1 MPKQKYRR
9 FTMKTVCMIPARL
22 GSKRVK
28 KKNLRLI
35 NGNPLISYIIETVK
49 QCDCFDEIYLN
60 SEAVVFKEIADQ
72 HGISFYRRPDE
83 YSTDQSTN
91 DEFGLDFMKNVPGD
105 ILIQVLPTSPLI
117 SAEEIVAFTQKM
129 LRESYDTL
137 ISVENKQIACVYTDE
152 PINFDKLKVN
162 PPSQS
167 MQPVQA
173 YATVL
178 MGWQYER
185 FMKNM
190 DKYNSAYHGGEG
202 KTGYFEVRGL
212 STIDIDREEDF
223 ILVENII
230 LSQQKGGESSIEFYK
245 SSFSEHCEINVKDIL
260 ENDGV
265 VDNDLDDANQEIVN
279 FFDIYKKNS
288 TNNSWSKRVIDT
300 ENNSA
305 TIIAQLP
312 GEGNR
317 LHYHPNWNEWWYII
331 EGEWEWEIE
340 GKKKIVKK
348 GDIVFMKK
356 GRKHKITAVG
366 NKPAIRIAVSRADVE
381 HIFPHEDIV

>member
-1 MPKQKYRR
+1 
-9 FTMKTVCMIPARL
+9 MKTVCMIPARL

-35 NGNPLISYIIETVK
+35 NGKPLISYVIETVK
-49 QCDCFDEIYLN
+49 QCGCFDEIYLN
-60 SEAVVFKEIADQ
+60 SEATIFKEIADQ
-72 HGISFYRRPDE
+72 YGISFYRRPDE

-91 DEFGLDFMKNVPGD
+91 DEFALDFMKNVSGD

-117 SAEEIVAFTQKM
+117 TAEEIEAFTKEMLQKKH
-129 LRESYDTL
+129 DTL
-137 ISVENKQIACVYTDE
+137 ISVENKQIACVYNDE

-162 PPSQS
+162 PPSQT
-167 MQPVQA
+167 MNPVQA

-178 MGWQYER
+178 MGWQCDM
-185 FMKNM
+185 FKKNM
-190 DKYNSAYHGGEG
+190 TTYGSAYHGGG
-202 KTGYFEVRGL
+202 GATGYFALQGL

-230 LSQQKGGESSIEFYK
+230 LSQQNGANSRIDYYK
-245 SSFSEHCEINVKDIL
+245 SSSTEHCEVDVPSIL
-260 ENDGV
+260 KKDGV
-265 VDNDLDDANQEIVN
+265 VINDLSSANQEVVN
-279 FFDIYKKNS
+279 FFDILKKNG
-288 TNNSWSKRVIDT
+288 TENSWSKRVIDT

-317 LHYHPNWNEWWYII
+317 FHYHPDWNEWWYILD
-331 EGEWEWEIE
+331 GEWEWDIE
-340 GKKKIVKK
+340 GERRVVKM
-348 GDIVFMKK
+348 GDIVFMQK

-366 NKPAIRIAVSRADVE
+366 NKPAIRLAISRADVA
-381 HIFPHEDIV
+381 HVYPQQDHDQIK

>member
-1 MPKQKYRR
+1 
-9 FTMKTVCMIPARL
+9 MKIVCMIPARL

-35 NGNPLISYIIETVK
+35 NGRPLISYIIETVK

-60 SEAVVFKEIADQ
+60 SEAMVFKEIADKY
-72 HGISFYRRPDE
+72 GISFYQRPDK
-83 YSTDQSTN
+83 YSTDHSTN
-91 DEFGLDFMKNVPGD
+91 DEFTLDFIKNVSGD

-117 SAEEIVAFTQKM
+117 SVEEIVAFTQKM

-137 ISVENKQIACVYTDE
+137 ISVENKQIACVYSDE
-152 PINFDKLKVN
+152 PINFDKFKVN

-178 MGWQYER
+178 MGWEYER
-185 FMKNM
+185 FMENM

-230 LSQQKGGESSIEFYK
+230 VSQQRRENSCIEFYK
-245 SSFSEHCEINVKDIL
+245 SSSSEHCEVNVQDIL
-260 ENDGV
+260 EKDGV
-265 VDNDLDDANQEIVN
+265 VDNDLNDANQEIVN

-305 TIIAQLP
+305 TIISQLP

-331 EGEWEWEIE
+331 DGEWEWEIE
-340 GKKKIVKK
+340 GEKKIVKK